1 MNKVSKLWL
10 VNFFLP
16 ILIVF
21 TACIIGN
28 LEFKETYRYIGGEI
42 KLITTRD
49 SAAMIILASGCVFP
63 LLFLVEIV
71 LLVKNRAVSFGK
83 ILLSLILL
91 IFSVLCVSFSAI
103 CIGGLINEYYPD
115 YYEFSNNGKQIV
127 ICEESY
133 LLGGWGTV
141 YQIDSSGIAVQV
153 GSFGTDDGYRNGG
166 DYEIEWFQN
175 YALIH
180 YFDGNNMR
188 CMKIILK

>member
-1 MNKVSKLWL
+1 MTKVNKLWL

-16 ILIVF
+16 ILIIF
-21 TACIIGN
+21 IACIIGN
-28 LEFKETYRYIGGEI
+28 LEFEETYRYIGGEI
-42 KLITTRD
+42 TLITTRD
-49 SAAMIILASGCVFP
+49 SATMIILASGCVFP
-63 LLFLVEIV
+63 LLFLIEIV
-71 LLVKNRAVSFGK
+71 LLVKNKAMSFGK
-83 ILLSLILL
+83 VLLSLILL

-127 ICEESY
+127 VCEESY
-133 LLGGWGTV
+133 LLSGWGTI

-166 DYEIEWFQN
+166 DYEIEWFSN

-180 YFDGNNMR
+180 YYDGNNMR
-188 CMKIILK
+188 CLKISLK